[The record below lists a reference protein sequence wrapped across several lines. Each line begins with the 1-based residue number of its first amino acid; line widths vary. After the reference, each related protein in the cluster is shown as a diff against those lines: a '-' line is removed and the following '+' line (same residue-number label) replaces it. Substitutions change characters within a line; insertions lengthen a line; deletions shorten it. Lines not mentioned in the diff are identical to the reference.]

1 MRINFIIKIIFVSLI
16 LYSNLFAEIK
26 NSIVAKIGNEII
38 TSIDIENEIKTILVL
53 SKKKLN
59 QDNIEKTKNFA
70 VQSILRNTLKRGE
83 IEKFKITTY
92 NERDYIEYLKK
103 VASSFNLKVNE
114 LDEFFKINDISFE
127 VFKDKHKTD
136 LKWNSLI
143 FRLYKDQITV
153 NTIEVEK
160 LLTKSIE
167 KNQNMNLNKEKI
179 KEEIIKKKKQD
190 KLNLFSRSHYSTLE
204 NTVLINFK

>member
-92 NERDYIEYLKK
+92 NEKDYIEYLKK
-103 VASSFNLKVNE
+103 VASSLNLKVNE
-114 LDEFFKINDISFE
+114 LDDFFKINDISFE

-143 FRLYKDQITV
+143 FWLYKDQITV

-179 KEEIIKKKKQD
+179 KEEIIQKKKQD

>member
-16 LYSNLFAEIK
+16 LYWNLFAEIK

-103 VASSFNLKVNE
+103 VASSLNLKVNE
-114 LDEFFKINDISFE
+114 LDDFFKINDISFE

-143 FRLYKDQITV
+143 FWLYKDQITV

-179 KEEIIKKKKQD
+179 KEDIIKKKKQD

>member
-1 MRINFIIKIIFVSLI
+1 MRINFIIKIIFFSLI

-143 FRLYKDQITV
+143 FWLYKDQITV

-179 KEEIIKKKKQD
+179 KEEIIKIQKQE